1 MMVEVER
8 DLAVHR
14 RRYRV
19 LSHLNVHNN
28 AHPFVSLEKSELVQE
43 LNMEDGPLEE
53 SVRFLEENM
62 LLETVWFAGG
72 DFWTKIS
79 QQGVDVICNAERSPN
94 RGCAFFPP
102 INWFL

>member
-1 MMVEVER
+1 MEVER

-19 LSHLNVHNN
+19 LRHLNDHNN
-28 AHPFVSLEKSELVQE
+28 AHPFVSLEKAELIQE
-43 LNMEDGPLEE
+43 LRMEEGPLEE

-72 DFWTKIS
+72 EFWTKIS
-79 QQGVDVICNAERSPN
+79 QRGVDIVDIAEKFPD

-102 INWFL
+102 IKWFL